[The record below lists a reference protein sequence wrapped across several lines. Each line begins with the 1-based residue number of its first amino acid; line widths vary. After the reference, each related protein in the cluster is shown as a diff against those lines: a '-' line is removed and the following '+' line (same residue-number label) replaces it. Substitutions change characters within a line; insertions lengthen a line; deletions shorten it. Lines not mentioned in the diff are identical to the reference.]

1 MKNYIMSRTKI
12 HKDKAKFKAGFGITE
27 KYRLQANRRNFERGY
42 FKDLRNKLREK
53 SYEKLHFVFSDHFTC
68 N

>member
-12 HKDKAKFKAGFGITE
+12 HKDKAKFKAGFGVTE

-53 SYEKLHFVFSDHFTC
+53 EL
-68 N
+68 